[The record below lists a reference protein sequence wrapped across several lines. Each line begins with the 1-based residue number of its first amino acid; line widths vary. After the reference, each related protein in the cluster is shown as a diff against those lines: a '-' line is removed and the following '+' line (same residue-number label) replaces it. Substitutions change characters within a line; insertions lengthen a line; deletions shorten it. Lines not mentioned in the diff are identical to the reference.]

1 MKKKIAL
8 LSFILA
14 ATSYAS
20 EDFFYE
26 GGIAEETNHV
36 KLEESVISGTGYE
49 TTIRNTPK
57 NVQIISS
64 NEIEEK
70 NYQDVSEI
78 LKDSPLVTIRED
90 AFGPIVE
97 MRGSGNN
104 SKATVQVLVDGVNIN
119 PVDINHGTLPLNAIP
134 AASIEKIEILPGGSG
149 VLYGDGAT
157 GGVINII
164 TKAVAGGD
172 HNTYIG
178 ARYGSNANKQWEI
191 GSGAK
196 VGEDL
201 LLQINYSGTDRKGN
215 RDEETYEREYVDI
228 SAKYDITKT
237 DKLTLKYAHTKEER
251 TSSDLLTRSELT
263 HDRGQSGIDFD
274 GVESGIAGNGD
285 IADTTDLTRDEFIA
299 NYEKKIGDKLTLN
312 LMTSYQKTET
322 DSHTRDLNTKNTGG
336 FTWVDYYADT
346 IGTFT
351 DEKFKVN
358 PSIKYDY
365 AENSY
370 FIVGYDYKMQKSM
383 RDFDNFGDMYKVYEL
398 DTEKESHAGY
408 VFNKTAVGNFEF
420 IQGFRREWTYFDI
433 EKTTHYYH
441 QVLPG
446 GGVVD
451 GGLQNDT
458 YEKSMRNDAFEFA
471 VNYLYSDTGNAY
483 ARYDQS
489 FRTPAP
495 TEFQDKDGTQYQ
507 INDLDAETNHSVEL
521 GFNDYVFGSFISAN
535 TFFTKTKDEIFYEE
549 IEHGKEW
556 YYNNLDETRKY
567 GVELNAEQSLGNFTF
582 FENFSYVKTEIV
594 DNEQDTSIEG
604 NEVPY
609 ASRMNFNIGT
619 KYAFTKNLNTVVK
632 VNYKDGYYL
641 DRVNDFEA
649 GSTITTDLTINY
661 TMDNGLK
668 LYTGINNLLNRS
680 NYDRSA
686 LSEGEMVFDPADERS
701 YYAGFKYNF

>member
-1 MKKKIAL
+1 MKKRLAL
-8 LSFILA
+8 LSLILA

-26 GGIAEETNHV
+26 EEKAETSV
-36 KLEESVISGTGYE
+36 RLEESVISGVGYE

-64 NEIEEK
+64 KEIEEK

-78 LKDSPLVTIRED
+78 LEDSPLVTIRED
-90 AFGPIVE
+90 QFGPIIE

-134 AASIEKIEILPGGSG
+134 ASSIEKVEILPGGSG

-157 GGVINII
+157 GGVVNII
-164 TKAVAGGD
+164 TKAAASGEPNSYV
-172 HNTYIG
+172 G
-178 ARYGSNANKQWEI
+178 ARYGSNANKEWEA
-191 GSGAK
+191 GAGAK

-201 LLQINYSGTDRKGN
+201 LLQINYSGTDRQGN
-215 RDEETYEREYVDI
+215 RDEEGYEREYVDI
-228 SAKYDITKT
+228 SAKYDITDK
-237 DKLTLKYAHTKEER
+237 DKLTLKYAHTKEDK
-251 TSSDLLTRSELT
+251 TSADMLTRSELSN
-263 HDRGQSGIDFD
+263 RGQSGIDFD
-274 GVESGIAGNGD
+274 GVDSDLAGNGD
-285 IADTTDLTRDEFIA
+285 IADTSQLTRDGFTA
-299 NYEKKIGDKLTLN
+299 NYERELTDKLTFN
-312 LMTSYQKTET
+312 LMASYQKTEN
-322 DSHTRDLNTKNTGG
+322 DSHTRDLNNKNTGG

-346 IGTFT
+346 VGTFT
-351 DEKFKVN
+351 DEKYKVS
-358 PSIKYDY
+358 PKIKYDY
-365 AENSY
+365 ADNSY
-370 FIVGYDYKMQKSM
+370 LIIGYDYTMQKSS

-433 EKTTHYYH
+433 DKTTHYYH

-446 GGVVD
+446 GGFVD
-451 GGLQNDT
+451 GGLQTDT
-458 YEKSMRNDAFEFA
+458 YEKSMRNDAFELA
-471 VNYLYSDTGNAY
+471 VNYLYSDTGNIY
-483 ARYDQS
+483 ARYEQS

-495 TEFQDKDGTQYQ
+495 TEFQDKDGKAYA
-507 INDLDAETNHSVEL
+507 INDLEAETNHSMEL
-521 GFNDYVFGSFISAN
+521 GFNDYIFGSFISAN

-549 IEHGKEW
+549 ITHGKEW
-556 YYNNLDETRKY
+556 YYNNLDEAQKY
-567 GVELNAEQSLGNFTF
+567 GIEVSAEQYTGKFTF
-582 FENFSYVKTEIV
+582 FENFSYVKTEIEK
-594 DNEQDTSIEG
+594 NSQDTSIEG

-609 ASRMNFNIGT
+609 ASRINFNIGT
-619 KYAFTKNLNTVVK
+619 KYNFTNNLNTIVK

-641 DRVNDFEA
+641 DRENDFEA

-661 TMDNGLK
+661 TLDNGLK
-668 LYTGINNLLNRS
+668 LYTGINNLLNRN
-680 NYDRSA
+680 NYDRTG
-686 LSEGEMVFDPADERS
+686 LNGGEMVYDPADERS